1 MPKSKSRNKRHS
13 SQFSRQEQRYS
24 RNVKENTSWIFSALA
39 VVLHKRYGFGKKRI
53 TDVLTD
59 VQGLFHEHQGDVV
72 QIVRLASEETGL
84 VLISEQTARELGV
97 DLENETRV

>member
-1 MPKSKSRNKRHS
+1 MAKRKKRSGRHS
-13 SQFSRQEQRYS
+13 TCFTRQEQRYS
-24 RNVKENTSWIFSALA
+24 RNVKENVTWVYSALA
-39 VVLHKRYGFGKKRI
+39 VVLHRRYGFGQKRI

-59 VQGLFHEHQGDVV
+59 VQALFHEYQEDVV

-97 DLENETRV
+97 DLKNETRV